1 MHPKAEDF
9 MDRAVETTNSIA
21 GLLSHKRAKYGDR
34 NFDKHGL
41 RGILIRMD
49 DKMSR
54 LYTIMGSQDEG
65 IDIAPALEELQDIA
79 GYAIA
84 AIMRIEGTWKDA
96 DV

>member
-1 MHPKAEDF
+1 MVDYIG
-9 MDRAVETTNSIA
+9 RAVETTNSIA
-21 GLLSHKRAKYGDR
+21 GLLGHKRAKYGDG

-54 LYTIMGSQDEG
+54 LDNIVGFQDIKSDE
-65 IDIAPALEELQDIA
+65 IPHALEELQDIA
-79 GYAIA
+79 GYAVA